1 VRAVFDANVFVSA
14 ALCPEGIPGR
24 LVALFLGE
32 QPPFELIVT
41 PAIVAEV
48 ERAFTYPR
56 VRRYLKQ
63 PVDEWLDDLLL
74 LAELVEDS
82 ALAAPA
88 SDDPDDDKYLAAA
101 LSGRAAVVVTGDDDL
116 LRLKRHEG
124 VRILSPRAFL
134 RLIESK

>member
-1 VRAVFDANVFVSA
+1 MRAVFDANVFVSA

-32 QPPFELIVT
+32 RPPFELIVS

-82 ALAAPA
+82 ALALPA
-88 SDDPDDDKYLAAA
+88 SEDPDDDKYL
-101 LSGRAAVVVTGDDDL
+101 
-116 LRLKRHEG
+116 LRRQTS
-124 VRILSPRAFL
+124 VAPSM
-134 RLIESK
+134 

>member
-1 VRAVFDANVFVSA
+1 MRAVFDANVFVSA

-32 QPPFELIVT
+32 RPPFELIVS
-41 PAIVAEV
+41 PAIVTEV

-82 ALAAPA
+82 ALALPA
-88 SDDPDDDKYLAAA
+88 SEDPDDDKYLAAA

-116 LRLKRHEG
+116 LSLKRHEG

-134 RLIESK
+134 NLIRST